1 MLVTWLVY
9 HVHVISLSKTET
21 FLSQCALPTKPAP
34 DRVGRRAGLRFGM
47 KPVTYL
53 EFNRKLKIRKK
64 SEFSIKFKTTDAD
77 GIIFYV
83 ANDR

>member
-1 MLVTWLVY
+1 
-9 HVHVISLSKTET
+9 
-21 FLSQCALPTKPAP
+21 
-34 DRVGRRAGLRFGM
+34 M

>member
-1 MLVTWLVY
+1 MFL
-9 HVHVISLSKTET
+9 SFSKTET
-21 FLSQCALPTKPAP
+21 KFFLCQCALPTQPAP
-34 DRVGRRAGLRFGM
+34 DKVGRRAGLRFGM